1 MPQSFRIIL
10 SPIDFDE
17 NSLKALQTAGELA
30 RLSSATVYVL
40 HVLPP
45 VSPGLTQAQVDA
57 CVAIERVAKE
67 RLMGICQ
74 DHLDDLRY
82 EVVTRTGDPA
92 IAIIRVEEELKAD
105 LVVIATHVSRSKPKA
120 FPGSVAERVVRE
132 SICPVV
138 TVRPSASGD
147 PDAVGTHMTLAPL
160 TTSADTTVARVRQLM
175 ARDHVRWV
183 PVVEGGEVAGIVTDR
198 DIFNDTTPD
207 TTIGLLMTREVIA
220 VSPRTS
226 LQEAA
231 RLLLECEVN
240 GLPVV
245 DNRKLVGVITT
256 SDILKVFADVA
267 DHYASH

>member
-1 MPQSFRIIL
+1 
-10 SPIDFDE
+10 
-17 NSLKALQTAGELA
+17 
-30 RLSSATVYVL
+30 
-40 HVLPP
+40 
-45 VSPGLTQAQVDA
+45 
-57 CVAIERVAKE
+57 
-67 RLMGICQ
+67 MGP
-74 DHLDDLRY
+74 R
-82 EVVTRTGDPA
+82 
-92 IAIIRVEEELKAD
+92 
-105 LVVIATHVSRSKPKA
+105 
-120 FPGSVAERVVRE
+120 
-132 SICPVV
+132 
-138 TVRPSASGD
+138 
-147 PDAVGTHMTLAPL
+147 
-160 TTSADTTVARVRQLM
+160 
-175 ARDHVRWV
+175 
-183 PVVEGGEVAGIVTDR
+183 GGGCEVAGIVTDR